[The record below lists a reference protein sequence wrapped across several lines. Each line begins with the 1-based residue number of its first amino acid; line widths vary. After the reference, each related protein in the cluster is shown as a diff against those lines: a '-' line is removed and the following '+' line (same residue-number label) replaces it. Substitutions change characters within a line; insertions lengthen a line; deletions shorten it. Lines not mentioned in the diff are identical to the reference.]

1 MITEL
6 FLKGRLAQAIG
17 KDERTAIENSVEK
30 VIELDPRT
38 RLVRRG
44 ELVERSYYLMDGFMV
59 RYLDDRKGM
68 RQSVGVQVAGDW
80 VDLHSF
86 PMKRL
91 DHDVCSLGPSRLAVF
106 QHDRLENLIAAH
118 PRFARI
124 MWFGTLLDAAMHRE
138 WIFRLGRLNAEGRI
152 AHLICELAERLSFVG
167 RFDGM
172 LLNVP
177 MTQADFAEACGISAI
192 HANRTF
198 RIMRD
203 SGLIANE
210 EGTQGIRILDRQALE
225 KVGEFKGDYLYGD
238 GELHLDQPYPPG
250 GY

>member
-17 KDERTAIENSVEK
+17 NEERAAIEDSVHE
-30 VIELDPRT
+30 VIELEPRT
-38 RLVRRG
+38 CLVKRG
-44 ELVERSYYLMDGFMV
+44 ELVEHSYYLMDGFMI
-59 RYLDDRKGM
+59 RYLDDKRGM
-68 RQSVGVQVAGDW
+68 RQSVGIQVAGDW

-91 DHDVCSLGPSRLAVF
+91 DHDVYTLGAVKLAVF
-106 QHDRLENLIAAH
+106 KHERLAELVATH

-124 MWFGTLLDAAMHRE
+124 MWFSTLLDAAMHRE
-138 WIFRLGRLNAEGRI
+138 WVFRLGRLNAEGRI

-167 RFDGM
+167 RFDGAR
-172 LLNVP
+172 LDAP
-177 MTQADFAEACGISAI
+177 MTQSDFAEACGISAI

-203 SGLIANE
+203 SGLIQNE
-210 EGTQGIRILDRQALE
+210 EGVPGITILDHAALR

-238 GELHLDQPYPPG
+238 GELSLDTPYPPG
-250 GY
+250 GH